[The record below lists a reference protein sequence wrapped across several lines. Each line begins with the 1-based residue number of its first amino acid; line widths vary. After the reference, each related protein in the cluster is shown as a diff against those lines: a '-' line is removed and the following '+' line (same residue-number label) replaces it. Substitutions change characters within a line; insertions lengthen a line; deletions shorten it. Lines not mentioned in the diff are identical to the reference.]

1 MVRQLEMAA
10 EAGNVRYAAQFAR
23 ACALASGFEDRV
35 ARQVELAMDEACA
48 NIVDHAYGGAPGSI
62 TLTASIE
69 PGRSLTFVLVD
80 RGRPFDPDNIQK
92 KTAHGA
98 ALDELPVGGLGLFI
112 IRQTMDEVQFEFDIP
127 GVGNRLTMTKK
138 VASSEA

>member
-1 MVRQLEMAA
+1 MMRHLEMAA

-23 ACALASGFEDRV
+23 ACAEAAGFDDRA

-48 NIVDHAYGGAPGSI
+48 NIVDHAYHGSPGSI
-62 TLTASIE
+62 TLSANIE
-69 PGRSLTFVLVD
+69 PGQKLTFVLID

-92 KTAHGA
+92 PAQGK

-112 IRQTMDEVQFEFDIP
+112 IRQTMDDVRFEFDIP
-127 GVGNRLTMTKK
+127 GVGNRLTMTKEMRNK
-138 VASSEA
+138 A